1 MITLGDFFMKAA
13 VLGYGRVGRGA
24 VLAIRDADDIELVG
38 VYTARP
44 PASVEAPEGVKVYDV
59 CDLLRERQ
67 PIDVLILAHGSQSAI
82 RDETPRYAR
91 LYSCIDSFDV
101 HAELSAHV
109 RRVHEIGLH
118 SNTLSVV
125 GAGWD
130 PGYLSVVRALA
141 LAALPRGTCNTF
153 WGRGVSAGHS
163 EAIRSIMGVRHAIQY
178 TEPKTDALT
187 LAESGVL
194 LSDTARHRR
203 VCYVVAEENDRP
215 RIEREI
221 RTMPHYFLGYDT
233 EVHFIDDET
242 FHREHTGT
250 FHRGHVILKGMTGR
264 YRENRAS
271 LDFSLCMDDN
281 GELTGALLVAYA
293 RALYRLYREGV
304 RGALSPLEI
313 APSALLS
320 PAVDAA
326 SLW

>member
-1 MITLGDFFMKAA
+1 MKAA

-24 VLAIRDADDIELVG
+24 VLALRDAEDVELVG
-38 VYTARP
+38 IYTSRP
-44 PASVEAPEGVKVYDV
+44 PQSVNAPDGVSVFDV

-91 LYSCIDSFDV
+91 LYSCVDGFDV

-109 RRVHEIGLH
+109 RRVHEIGLR
-118 SNTLSVV
+118 SDTLSVV

-141 LAALPRGTCNTF
+141 RSALPRGTCNTF

-163 EAIRSIMGVRHAIQY
+163 EAIRAIAGVRYAIQY
-178 TEPKTDALT
+178 TEPRADALA
-187 LAESGVL
+187 LAESGVA

-203 VCYVVAEENDRP
+203 VCYVVAEECDRA

-221 RTMPHYFLGYDT
+221 RIMPHYFLGYDT
-233 EVHFIDDET
+233 EVHFIDEET
-242 FHREHTGT
+242 FLREHSTSY
-250 FHRGHVILKGMTGR
+250 HRGHVILKGMTGR

-271 LDFSLCMDDN
+271 LDFSLSMDDN
-281 GELTGALLVAYA
+281 GELTGALLAAYA

-313 APSALLS
+313 APSALLP
-320 PAVDAA
+320 PAVDPVA
-326 SLW
+326 LW